1 MADNAL
7 NQGDVLDPKSQGAR
21 NARYYNDLVSKHPQ
35 LESVVVPIR
44 DGLSVARVK
53 D

>member
-1 MADNAL
+1 
-7 NQGDVLDPKSQGAR
+7 
-21 NARYYNDLVSKHPQ
+21 VSKHPR
-35 LESVVVPIR
+35 LESIVIPIR

>member
-1 MADNAL
+1 LVA
-7 NQGDVLDPKSQGAR
+7 KHAR
-21 NARYYNDLVSKHPQ
+21 
-35 LESVVVPIR
+35 LESVVIPIR